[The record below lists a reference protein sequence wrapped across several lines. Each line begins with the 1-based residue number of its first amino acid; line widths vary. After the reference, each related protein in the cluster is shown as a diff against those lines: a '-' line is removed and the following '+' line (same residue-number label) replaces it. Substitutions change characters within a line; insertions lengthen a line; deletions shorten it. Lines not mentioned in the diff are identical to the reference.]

1 MIQTLLVIQVG
12 FVLQIQKSRGYIFS
26 VVLGLVCT
34 FFPSMFAVAG
44 GGMVLEGD
52 VCIISIDFYS
62 AHFTAYQPDSSGN
75 TQFCQDLPDTG
86 VTIFVLDYLHR
97 SLKEVPVDFRI
108 IREVTGQ
115 GEFVKLKHVEEIEDI
130 EQHTVFYQPGVIE
143 ADASLQIE
151 YDFKEKGSYI
161 GIVSAGHPSNNNIYT
176 AVFPF
181 EVGRTRLGY
190 WPLIVLLLAIF
201 AYIMKRRFDRDRHTR
216 KKKDVLL

>member
-1 MIQTLLVIQVG
+1 M
-12 FVLQIQKSRGYIFS
+12 Y
-26 VVLGLVCT
+26 
-34 FFPSMFAVAG
+34 AVAG

-130 EQHTVFYQPGVIE
+130 EQHTVFYQPGVIA

-181 EVGRTRLGY
+181 EVGRTRLVY
-190 WPLIVLLLAIF
+190 WPLLVLIPAIF
-201 AYIMKRRFDRDRHTR
+201 AYILKRRLDRDRHTR